1 MSDPL
6 FQIIFRGK
14 LLSGFTLEQ
23 ARANL
28 AQLFRTDE
36 SRIGT
41 LLAQPKWV
49 IKAGVSKEMAQKIQ
63 EAMRNAGLM
72 VAVMV
77 DEAAS
82 AALAAPAPST
92 SAALAAPATSA
103 ALAAPSTSAALAAQ
117 PTSISA
123 APPVAATA
131 PSGVAAPAIAP
142 VAAQPAQAATIK
154 IASVTPINAVIDTPS
169 ADAPLAIKPKVAA
182 FEPDLSSFSL
192 AAVGAVIDASGP
204 KKAQRSFAVEQ
215 FSLANTGA
223 PLVEKKPVVAKPI
236 DTSGLSLVAAEIPK
250 EPKLTALHRELG
262 G

>member
-36 SRIGT
+36 SRIGA

-82 AALAAPAPST
+82 AAPPA
-92 SAALAAPATSA
+92 
-103 ALAAPSTSAALAAQ
+103 
-117 PTSISA
+117 
-123 APPVAATA
+123 PVAATA
-131 PSGVAAPAIAP
+131 ASAVAAPI
-142 VAAQPAQAATIK
+142 AAQPAQAATVK
-154 IASVTPINAVIDTPS
+154 STPVTSINAVIDTPS

-192 AAVGAVIDASGP
+192 AAVGAVIDSSGP
-204 KKAQRSFAVEQ
+204 KKAERSFAVEQ
-215 FSLANTGA
+215 FSLASPGVQ
-223 PLVEKKPVVAKPI
+223 LIEKKPVAAKPI

>member
-36 SRIGT
+36 ARIGA

-49 IKAGVSKEMAQKIQ
+49 IKAGVSKETAQKIQ

-77 DEAAS
+77 DD
-82 AALAAPAPST
+82 AP
-92 SAALAAPATSA
+92 L
-103 ALAAPSTSAALAAQ
+103 
-117 PTSISA
+117 I
-123 APPVAATA
+123 ATA
-131 PSGVAAPAIAP
+131 PAVAAPVATPVAPAQPVQAAP
-142 VAAQPAQAATIK
+142 VAPVQPAQAATVK
-154 IASVTPINAVIDTPS
+154 MAPVAPISAVIDTPS
-169 ADAPLAIKPKVAA
+169 ADAPLAVKPKVAA
-182 FEPDLSSFSL
+182 FEPDLSTFSL
-192 AAVGAVIDASGP
+192 AALGAIMDSSGP
-204 KKAQRSFAVEQ
+204 KKAERSFALEQ
-215 FSLANTGA
+215 FSLANPGA
-223 PLVEKKPVVAKPI
+223 QLIEKKLVAAKPI
-236 DTSGLSLVAAEIPK
+236 NTSGLSLVAADIPK
-250 EPKLTALHRELG
+250 VPKLTALHRELG

>member
-77 DEAAS
+77 DEVTAAAPVAAS
-82 AALAAPAPST
+82 A
-92 SAALAAPATSA
+92 
-103 ALAAPSTSAALAAQ
+103 
-117 PTSISA
+117 
-123 APPVAATA
+123 
-131 PSGVAAPAIAP
+131 VAAPVIAP
-142 VAAQPAQAATIK
+142 VAVPPAQTATVK
-154 IASVTPINAVIDTPS
+154 VASVTPINAVIDTPS

-192 AAVGAVIDASGP
+192 AAVGAVIDSSGP
-204 KKAQRSFAVEQ
+204 KKAERSFAVEQ

-223 PLVEKKPVVAKPI
+223 PLVEKKPVAAKPI